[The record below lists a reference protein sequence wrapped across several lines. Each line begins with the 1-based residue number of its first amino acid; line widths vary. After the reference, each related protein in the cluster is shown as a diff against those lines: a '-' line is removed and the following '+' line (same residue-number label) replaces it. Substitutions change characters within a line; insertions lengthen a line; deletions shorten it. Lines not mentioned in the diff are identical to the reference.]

1 MAEPPQPHGFH
12 EWSVPGSNRRPSA
25 CKADALPTELTPRA
39 CQSVGEGQERLAKY
53 RPMTGFCLFAQSD
66 GLRAEAR
73 DAPRQR
79 SENARAPTIAART
92 EATRILATVC
102 LSQRAKWVCAGQ
114 LQLRFWKFDLASPI
128 MHLRRGGAFLW
139 GGFDDR
145 DWAFALVVRRGDC
158 SRCGRCGGSRC
169 RRQAGERKRFRVAVR
184 SAEGS

>member
-79 SENARAPTIAART
+79 SEQRKGTHYRSENRSDTHPGDCMP
-92 EATRILATVC
+92 LAKGEV
-102 LSQRAKWVCAGQ
+102 G
-114 LQLRFWKFDLASPI
+114 
-128 MHLRRGGAFLW
+128 LRRA
-139 GGFDDR
+139 
-145 DWAFALVVRRGDC
+145 AAN
-158 SRCGRCGGSRC
+158 
-169 RRQAGERKRFRVAVR
+169 
-184 SAEGS
+184 SASG